1 MKKQWRWLVFIV
13 FIACFGISN
22 TMVIADNVG
31 STENTSLSGSPE
43 NKTDNK
49 TSDQNSVSSASSQSD
64 GKNND
69 EVNNSSTVSSSNS
82 SSASS
87 ASSKRSIPKNNIL
100 AVSSVNWPKR
110 FATWTQGERAGTLSR
125 NKYGFMNGGVYE
137 SADGAHKYVSF
148 DIMANIDWTQSPK
161 TEFYALY
168 KTNGQYH
175 GQIIDRS
182 KVDIVKMESYSY
194 TALWYVSI
202 DLAGI
207 SADKVQICIF
217 DDDGKGYWPGKGFW
231 RTNGVADDETYPFII
246 SSPSFGWSK
255 INQSLSDADD
265 GIIYAGQ
272 SMKYQNNAPR
282 VSQDN
287 IVDFY
292 NATLDS
298 KNATLDSKK
307 SIKFNKQTVVNNE
320 LKSYYTISTNLSS
333 LENQVTGLDQ
343 SGNYGISTDLT
354 SVLPSTSTTQVVK
367 SVQYGGLKS
376 INITPE
382 ALAKKTINLIDYTDP
397 KFIAKLQEDLGSNLT
412 YKWFYYDQLGT
423 SMSQAIAPGA
433 TGVLGQDWRQHWL
446 KINNKSA
453 LGKKIEQQLKSKKD
467 GYLQLKIY
475 SSGKLVTVGNPVLI
489 KGESKGESSNFEV
502 PDLDFGTIS
511 PDAVINGSSLES
523 PTSSTDVL
531 KVTIPAT
538 TEVGWEVT
546 ARVPEDGA
554 LAKLNGKLNLLG
566 KDITTSP
573 TVLADINKSGESSY
587 DLDAKLIF
595 SGYHGQ
601 VDPTKYSEAINW
613 KLEPKITLNA
623 SE

>member
-31 STENTSLSGSPE
+31 STENTSLSGSPK

-69 EVNNSSTVSSSNS
+69 GVNNSSTVSSSNS

-87 ASSKRSIPKNNIL
+87 ASSKSSIPKNNIL

-110 FATWTQGERAGTLSR
+110 FATWTQGERIYGTSR
-125 NKYGFMNGGVYE
+125 NKYGFMNGVDE
-137 SADGAHKYVSF
+137 SADGLHKYVDF
-148 DIMANIDWTQSPK
+148 NIMAYKDWTQSPK
-161 TEFYALY
+161 TQFYALY
-168 KTNGQYH
+168 ETNGQYQ

-182 KVDIVKMESYSY
+182 KVVIDKITEYTR

-217 DDDGKGYWPGKGFW
+217 DDDGSYGFW
-231 RTNGVADDETYPFII
+231 RTNGVADDETYPWII
-246 SSPSFGWSK
+246 SSPIFGWSK

-287 IVDFY
+287 IVDF
-292 NATLDS
+292 S
-298 KNATLDSKK
+298 NATLDSKK
-307 SIKFNKQTVVNNE
+307 SIKFNQQTVVNNE
-320 LKSYYTISTNLSS
+320 LVSDYTISTNLSS
-333 LENQVTGLDQ
+333 LENQITGLDQ

-354 SVLPSTSTTQVVK
+354 SVLPSTTQAIK

-382 ALAKKTINLIDYTDP
+382 ALAKKTINLKDYTDP
-397 KFIAKLQEDLGSNLT
+397 KFIAKLQKDLGSNLT

-423 SMSQAIAPGA
+423 SMSQANAPGA
-433 TGVLGQDWRQHWL
+433 TGVLGQDWL
-446 KINNKSA
+446 SIDNKSD
-453 LGKKIEQQLKSKKD
+453 LGKKIEQQLNSNKD

-475 SSGKLVTVGNPVLI
+475 SSGKLVTVGNPILI
-489 KGESKGESSNFEV
+489 KGESSNFEV
-502 PDLDFGTIS
+502 PDLIDFGTIS
-511 PDAVINGSSLES
+511 TDDVINGSSLES
-523 PTSSTDVL
+523 QTSATDVL

>member
-31 STENTSLSGSPE
+31 STENTSLSGSPK

-110 FATWTQGERAGTLSR
+110 FATWTQGKRVYGTFSR
-125 NKYGFMNGGVYE
+125 NKYGFMNGVDE
-137 SADGAHKYVSF
+137 STDGLHKYVSF
-148 DIMANIDWTQSPK
+148 NIMAHLSWTSSPK
-161 TEFYALY
+161 TQFYALY
-168 KTNGQYH
+168 ETNGQYH

-217 DDDGKGYWPGKGFW
+217 DDDRSYGFW
-231 RTNGVADDETYPFII
+231 RTNGVADDETYPWII

-255 INQSLSDADD
+255 INPSLSDADD
-265 GIIYAGQ
+265 KIIYAGQ
-272 SMKYQNNAPR
+272 SMDYTNNAPR

-287 IVDFY
+287 IVDF
-292 NATLDS
+292 S
-298 KNATLDSKK
+298 NATLDSKK
-307 SIKFNKQTVVNNE
+307 SIKFNQQTVVNNE
-320 LKSYYTISTNLSS
+320 LVSDYTISTNLSS
-333 LENQVTGLDQ
+333 LENQITGLDQ

-354 SVLPSTSTTQVVK
+354 SVLPSTTQAIK

-382 ALAKKTINLIDYTDP
+382 ALAKKTINLKDYTDP
-397 KFIAKLQEDLGSNLT
+397 KFIAKLQKDLGSNLT

-423 SMSQAIAPGA
+423 SMSQANAPGA
-433 TGVLGQDWRQHWL
+433 TGVLGQDWL
-446 KINNKSA
+446 SIDNKSD
-453 LGKKIEQQLKSKKD
+453 LGKKIEQQLNSNKD

-475 SSGKLVTVGNPVLI
+475 SSGKLVTVGNPILI
-489 KGESKGESSNFEV
+489 KGESSNFEV
-502 PDLDFGTIS
+502 PDLIDFGTIS
-511 PDAVINGSSLES
+511 TDDVINGSSLES
-523 PTSSTDVL
+523 QTSATDVL

>member
-31 STENTSLSGSPE
+31 STENTSLSGSPK

-110 FATWTQGERAGTLSR
+110 FATWTQGKRVYGTFSR
-125 NKYGFMNGGVYE
+125 NKYGFMNGVDE
-137 SADGAHKYVSF
+137 SADGLHKYVSF
-148 DIMANIDWTQSPK
+148 NIMAHLSWTSSPK
-161 TEFYALY
+161 TQFYALY
-168 KTNGQYH
+168 ETNGQYH

-217 DDDGKGYWPGKGFW
+217 DDDGSYGFW
-231 RTNGVADDETYPFII
+231 KSNGVADDKTYPFII
-246 SSPSFGWSK
+246 SSPIFGWSK
-255 INQSLSDADD
+255 IDQSLRDADD

-272 SMKYQNNAPR
+272 SMKYKNNAPR

-287 IVDFY
+287 IVDF
-292 NATLDS
+292 S
-298 KNATLDSKK
+298 NATLDSKK

-320 LKSYYTISTNLSS
+320 LVSDYTISTNLSS
-333 LENQVTGLDQ
+333 LENQITGLDQ

-354 SVLPSTSTTQVVK
+354 SVLPSTTQAIK

-382 ALAKKTINLIDYTDP
+382 ALAKKTINLKDYTDP
-397 KFIAKLQEDLGSNLT
+397 KFIAKLQKDLGSNLT

-423 SMSQAIAPGA
+423 SMSQANAPGA
-433 TGVLGQDWRQHWL
+433 TGVLGQDWL
-446 KINNKSA
+446 SIDNKSD
-453 LGKKIEQQLKSKKD
+453 LGKKIEQQLNSNKD

-475 SSGKLVTVGNPVLI
+475 SSGKLVTVGNPILI
-489 KGESKGESSNFEV
+489 KGESSNFEV
-502 PDLDFGTIS
+502 PDLIDFGTIS
-511 PDAVINGSSLES
+511 TDDVINGSSLES
-523 PTSSTDVL
+523 QTSATDVL

>member
-69 EVNNSSTVSSSNS
+69 GVNNSSTTSSSNS
-82 SSASS
+82 SSSS
-87 ASSKRSIPKNNIL
+87 STSSKRSIPKNNIL
-100 AVSSVNWPKR
+100 AVSSVNWPKK
-110 FATWTQGERAGTLSR
+110 FATWTQGERVSETFSR
-125 NKYGFMNGGVYE
+125 NKYGFMNGVYE
-137 SADGAHKYVSF
+137 SADGLHKYVSF

-168 KTNGQYH
+168 ETNGQYH

-182 KVDIVKMESYSY
+182 KVDIVKMKSYSY

-231 RTNGVADDETYPFII
+231 SSNGVADDKTYPFII
-246 SSPSFGWSK
+246 SSPTFGWSK
-255 INQSLSDADD
+255 INPSLSDADD
-265 GIIYAGQ
+265 KIIYAGQ
-272 SMKYQNNAPR
+272 SMDYTNNAPR

-287 IVDFY
+287 IVKFS
-292 NATLDS
+292 NPTL
-298 KNATLDSKK
+298 NSKK

-320 LKSYYTISTNLSS
+320 LKSDYTISTNLSS

-354 SVLPSTSTTQVVK
+354 SVLPSTTQAIK

-382 ALAKKTINLIDYTDP
+382 ALAKKTINLKDYTDP
-397 KFIAKLQEDLGSNLT
+397 KFIAKLQKDLGSNLT

-423 SMSQAIAPGA
+423 SMSQANAPGA
-433 TGVLGQDWRQHWL
+433 TGVLGQDWL
-446 KINNKSA
+446 SIDNKSD
-453 LGKKIEQQLKSKKD
+453 LGKKIEQQLNSNKD

-538 TEVGWEVT
+538 TKVRWEVT
-546 ARVPEDGA
+546 AQVPEDGA
-554 LAKLNGKLNLLG
+554 LAKLNGTLNLLG
-566 KDITTSP
+566 KPITTSP
-573 TVLADINKSGESSY
+573 TVLKDINKLGESSY
-587 DLDAKLIF
+587 YLKAELIF
-595 SGYHGQ
+595 HGHHHGQ

>member
-1 MKKQWRWLVFIV
+1 
-13 FIACFGISN
+13 
-22 TMVIADNVG
+22 MVIADNVG

-69 EVNNSSTVSSSNS
+69 GVNNSSTTSSSNS
-82 SSASS
+82 SSSS
-87 ASSKRSIPKNNIL
+87 STSSKRSIPKNNIL
-100 AVSSVNWPKR
+100 AVSSVNWPKK
-110 FATWTQGERAGTLSR
+110 FATWTQGERVYGTFS
-125 NKYGFMNGGVYE
+125 NNIYGFMNEVDE
-137 SADGAHKYVSF
+137 SFDGAHKYVSF

-168 KTNGQYH
+168 ETNGQYH

-231 RTNGVADDETYPFII
+231 RTNGVADDKTYPFII
-246 SSPSFGWSK
+246 SSPIFGWSK
-255 INQSLSDADD
+255 IDQRLSDKINPSLSDADD
-265 GIIYAGQ
+265 KIIYAGQ
-272 SMKYQNNAPR
+272 SMDYTNNAPR

-287 IVDFY
+287 IVKFS
-292 NATLDS
+292 NPTL
-298 KNATLDSKK
+298 NSKK

-320 LKSYYTISTNLSS
+320 LKSDYTISTNLSS

-354 SVLPSTSTTQVVK
+354 SVLPSTSTTQAIK

-382 ALAKKTINLIDYTDP
+382 ALAKKTINLKDYTDP
-397 KFIAKLQEDLGSNLT
+397 KFIAKLQKDLGSNLT

-423 SMSQAIAPGA
+423 SMSQANAPGA
-433 TGVLGQDWRQHWL
+433 TGVLGQDWL
-446 KINNKSA
+446 SIDNKSD
-453 LGKKIEQQLKSKKD
+453 LGKKIEQQLNSNKD

-475 SSGKLVTVGNPVLI
+475 SSGKLVTVGNPILI
-489 KGESKGESSNFEV
+489 KGESSNFEV
-502 PDLDFGTIS
+502 PDLIDFGTIS
-511 PDAVINGSSLES
+511 TDDVINGSSLES
-523 PTSSTDVL
+523 QTSATDVL

>member
-43 NKTDNK
+43 YKTDNK
-49 TSDQNSVSSASSQSD
+49 TSDQNSVSYASSQSD

-87 ASSKRSIPKNNIL
+87 VSSKSSIPKNNFL
-100 AVSSVNWPKR
+100 AVSSVNWPKK
-110 FATWTQGERAGTLSR
+110 FATWTQGKRVYGTFSR
-125 NKYGFMNGGVYE
+125 NKYGFMNGVDE
-137 SADGAHKYVSF
+137 SADGLHKYVSF
-148 DIMANIDWTQSPK
+148 NIMAHLSWTSSPK
-161 TEFYALY
+161 TQFYALY
-168 KTNGQYH
+168 ETNGQYH

-182 KVDIVKMESYSY
+182 KVNIVKMESYSY

-217 DDDGKGYWPGKGFW
+217 DDDRSYGFW
-231 RTNGVADDETYPFII
+231 RTNGVADDETYPWII

-272 SMKYQNNAPR
+272 SMDYTNNAPR

-287 IVDFY
+287 IVKFS
-292 NATLDS
+292 NPTL
-298 KNATLDSKK
+298 NSKK

-320 LKSYYTISTNLSS
+320 LKSDYTISTNLSS

-354 SVLPSTSTTQVVK
+354 SVLPSTTQAIK

-382 ALAKKTINLIDYTDP
+382 ALAKKTINLKDYTDP
-397 KFIAKLQEDLGSNLT
+397 KFIAKLQKDLGSNLT

-423 SMSQAIAPGA
+423 SMSQANAPGA
-433 TGVLGQDWRQHWL
+433 TGVLGQVWL
-446 KINNKSA
+446 SIDNKSD
-453 LGKKIEQQLKSKKD
+453 LGKKIEQQLNSNKD

-475 SSGKLVTVGNPVLI
+475 SSGKLVTVGNPILI
-489 KGESKGESSNFEV
+489 KGESSNFEV
-502 PDLDFGTIS
+502 PDLIDFGTIS
-511 PDAVINGSSLES
+511 TDDVINGSSLES
-523 PTSSTDVL
+523 QTSATDVL

>member
-69 EVNNSSTVSSSNS
+69 GVNNSSTTSSSNS
-82 SSASS
+82 SSSS
-87 ASSKRSIPKNNIL
+87 STSSKRSIPKNNIL

-110 FATWTQGERAGTLSR
+110 FATWTQGKRASGTFSR
-125 NKYGFMNGGVYE
+125 NKYGFMNDGVYE

-168 KTNGQYH
+168 ETNGQYH

-255 INQSLSDADD
+255 INPSLSDADD
-265 GIIYAGQ
+265 KIIYAGQ
-272 SMKYQNNAPR
+272 SMDYTNNAPR

-287 IVDFY
+287 IVKFS
-292 NATLDS
+292 NQTL
-298 KNATLDSKK
+298 NSKK

-320 LKSYYTISTNLSS
+320 LKSDYTISTNLSS
-333 LENQVTGLDQ
+333 LENQITGLDQ

-354 SVLPSTSTTQVVK
+354 GVLPSTTQAIK

-382 ALAKKTINLIDYTDP
+382 ALAKKTINLKDYTDP
-397 KFIAKLQEDLGSNLT
+397 KFIAKLQKDLGSNLT

-423 SMSQAIAPGA
+423 SMSQANAPGA
-433 TGVLGQDWRQHWL
+433 TGVLGQDWL
-446 KINNKSA
+446 SIDNKSD
-453 LGKKIEQQLKSKKD
+453 LGKKIEQQLNSNKD

-475 SSGKLVTVGNPVLI
+475 SSGKLVTVGNPILI
-489 KGESKGESSNFEV
+489 KGESSNFEV
-502 PDLDFGTIS
+502 PDLIDFGTIS
-511 PDAVINGSSLES
+511 TNDVINGSSLES
-523 PTSSTDVL
+523 QTSATDVL

>member
-69 EVNNSSTVSSSNS
+69 GVNNSSTTSSSNS
-82 SSASS
+82 SSSS
-87 ASSKRSIPKNNIL
+87 STSSKRSIPKNNIL
-100 AVSSVNWPKR
+100 AVSSVKWPKR
-110 FATWTQGERAGTLSR
+110 FATWTQGKRYGFFSR
-125 NKYGFMNGGVYE
+125 NKYGFMNGVDE
-137 SADGAHKYVSF
+137 SADGLHKYVGF
-148 DIMANIDWTQSPK
+148 NIMANIDWTQSPK
-161 TEFYALY
+161 TQFYALY
-168 KTNGQYH
+168 ETNGQYH

-182 KVDIVKMESYSY
+182 KVDIVKMESYYY

-231 RTNGVADDETYPFII
+231 RTNGVADDKTYPFII

-255 INQSLSDADD
+255 IDPRLSDKINQSSSDADD

-272 SMKYQNNAPR
+272 SMDYTNNAPR

-287 IVDFY
+287 IVKFS
-292 NATLDS
+292 NP
-298 KNATLDSKK
+298 TLDSKK

-320 LKSYYTISTNLSS
+320 LVSDYTISTNLSS

-354 SVLPSTSTTQVVK
+354 SVLPSTTQAIK

-397 KFIAKLQEDLGSNLT
+397 KFIAKLQKDFGSNLT

-423 SMSQAIAPGA
+423 NMTQAIAPGA
-433 TGVLGQDWRQHWL
+433 TGVLGQDWL
-446 KINNKSA
+446 SIDNKSD

-511 PDAVINGSSLES
+511 PDAVINGSSLKS
-523 PTSSTDVL
+523 PTSATDVL

-538 TEVGWEVT
+538 TKVGWEVT
-546 ARVPEDGA
+546 AQVPEDGA
-554 LAKLNGKLNLLG
+554 LAKLNGRLKLLH

-573 TVLADINKSGESSY
+573 TVLAYINKSGESSY

>member
-31 STENTSLSGSPE
+31 STENTSLSGSPK

-110 FATWTQGERAGTLSR
+110 FATWTQGERVYGTFSR
-125 NKYGFMNGGVYE
+125 NIYGFMNGVDE
-137 SADGAHKYVSF
+137 SADGLHKYVSF
-148 DIMANIDWTQSPK
+148 NIMAHLSWTSSPK
-161 TEFYALY
+161 TQFYALY
-168 KTNGQYH
+168 ETNGQYH

-217 DDDGKGYWPGKGFW
+217 DDDGSYGFW
-231 RTNGVADDETYPFII
+231 RTNGVADDETYPWII
-246 SSPSFGWSK
+246 SSPIFGWSK

-272 SMKYQNNAPR
+272 SMDYTNNAPR

-287 IVDFY
+287 IVKFS
-292 NATLDS
+292 NPTL
-298 KNATLDSKK
+298 NSKK

-320 LKSYYTISTNLSS
+320 LKSDYTISTNLSS

-354 SVLPSTSTTQVVK
+354 SVLPSTTQAIK

-382 ALAKKTINLIDYTDP
+382 ALAKKTINLKDYTDP
-397 KFIAKLQEDLGSNLT
+397 KFIAKLQKDLGSNLT

-423 SMSQAIAPGA
+423 SMSQANAPGA
-433 TGVLGQDWRQHWL
+433 TGVLGQDWL
-446 KINNKSA
+446 SIDNKSD
-453 LGKKIEQQLKSKKD
+453 LGKKIEQQLNSNKD

-475 SSGKLVTVGNPVLI
+475 SSGKLVTVGNPILI
-489 KGESKGESSNFEV
+489 KGESSNFEV
-502 PDLDFGTIS
+502 PDLIDFGTIS
-511 PDAVINGSSLES
+511 TDDVINGSSLES
-523 PTSSTDVL
+523 QTSATDVL

>member
-1 MKKQWRWLVFIV
+1 MKKQWRWLVFLV

-69 EVNNSSTVSSSNS
+69 GVNNSSTASSSNS

-87 ASSKRSIPKNNIL
+87 ASYKSSIRKNNIL

-110 FATWTQGERAGTLSR
+110 FATWTQGEQNYGVLR
-125 NKYGFMNGGVYE
+125 NKYGFMNGVVE
-137 SADGAHKYVSF
+137 SASPDGLHKYVDF
-148 DIMANIDWTQSPK
+148 NIMAYKYWTQSPK
-161 TEFYALY
+161 TQFYALY
-168 KTNGQYH
+168 ETNGQYQ
-175 GQIIDRS
+175 GKIIDRS
-182 KVDIVKMESYSY
+182 KVVIDQITNYDR

-217 DDDGKGYWPGKGFW
+217 DDDRRYGFW
-231 RTNGVADDETYPFII
+231 RTNGVANDETYPFVI
-246 SSPSFGWSK
+246 SSPIFGWSK
-255 INQSLSDADD
+255 IDQSLSGADD

-272 SMKYQNNAPR
+272 SMDYKNNAPF
-282 VSQDN
+282 QDN
-287 IVDFY
+287 IVNFS
-292 NATLDS
+292 NATL
-298 KNATLDSKK
+298 NLKK
-307 SIKFNKQTVVNNE
+307 SIKLNKQTVVNNE
-320 LKSYYTISTNLSS
+320 LVSDYTISTNLSS

-343 SGNYGISTDLT
+343 SGNYGISTNLT
-354 SVLPSTSTTQVVK
+354 SVLPSTTQVVK

-376 INITPE
+376 INIPPE
-382 ALAKKTINLIDYTDP
+382 AFAKWTINLKDYTDP
-397 KFIAKLQEDLGSNLT
+397 KFIAKLQKDLGSNLT
-412 YKWFYYDQLGT
+412 YKWFYYNQLGT
-423 SMSQAIAPGA
+423 MVSQAGA
-433 TGVLGQDWRQHWL
+433 TGVLGRDWL
-446 KINNKSA
+446 CIDNNSD

-489 KGESKGESSNFEV
+489 KGESSNFEV
-502 PDLDFGTIS
+502 PDLIDFGPIS
-511 PDAVINGSSLES
+511 TDDVINGGSLES
-523 PTSSTDVL
+523 RTSATDFL

-538 TEVGWEVT
+538 TKVGWEVT
-546 ARVPEDGA
+546 AQVPEDGA
-554 LAKLNGKLNLLG
+554 LAKLNGELNLLG

-587 DLDAKLIF
+587 NLNKKLNAKLIF
-595 SGYHGQ
+595 YGYHEQ
-601 VDPTKYSEAINW
+601 VDPTEYREAINW
-613 KLEPKITLNA
+613 TLEPMITPNA

>member
-110 FATWTQGERAGTLSR
+110 FATWTQGKRVYGTFSR
-125 NKYGFMNGGVYE
+125 NKYGFMNGVDE
-137 SADGAHKYVSF
+137 SADGLHKYVSF
-148 DIMANIDWTQSPK
+148 NIMAHLSWTSSPK
-161 TEFYALY
+161 TQFYALY
-168 KTNGQYH
+168 ETNGQYH

-217 DDDGKGYWPGKGFW
+217 DDDGSYGFW
-231 RTNGVADDETYPFII
+231 KSNGVADDKTYPFII
-246 SSPSFGWSK
+246 SSPIFGWSK
-255 INQSLSDADD
+255 IDQSLRDADD

-272 SMKYQNNAPR
+272 SMKYKNNAPR
-282 VSQDN
+282 FSQDN
-287 IVDFY
+287 IVDF
-292 NATLDS
+292 S
-298 KNATLDSKK
+298 NATLDSKK
-307 SIKFNKQTVVNNE
+307 SIKFNQQTVVNNE
-320 LKSYYTISTNLSS
+320 LVSDYTISTNLSS
-333 LENQVTGLDQ
+333 LENQITGLDQ

-354 SVLPSTSTTQVVK
+354 SVLPSTTQAIK

-382 ALAKKTINLIDYTDP
+382 ALAKKTINLKDYTDP
-397 KFIAKLQEDLGSNLT
+397 KFIAKLQKDLGSNLT

-423 SMSQAIAPGA
+423 SMSQANAPGA
-433 TGVLGQDWRQHWL
+433 TGVLGQDWL
-446 KINNKSA
+446 SIDNKSD
-453 LGKKIEQQLKSKKD
+453 LGKKIEQQLNSNKD

-475 SSGKLVTVGNPVLI
+475 SSGKLVTVGNPILI
-489 KGESKGESSNFEV
+489 KGESSNFEV
-502 PDLDFGTIS
+502 PDLIDFGTIS
-511 PDAVINGSSLES
+511 TDDVINGSSLES
-523 PTSSTDVL
+523 QTSATDVL

>member
-110 FATWTQGERAGTLSR
+110 FATWTQGERVYGTFSR
-125 NKYGFMNGGVYE
+125 NIYGFMNGVDE
-137 SADGAHKYVSF
+137 SADGLHKYVSF
-148 DIMANIDWTQSPK
+148 NIMAHLSWTSSPK
-161 TEFYALY
+161 TQFYALY
-168 KTNGQYH
+168 ETNGQYH

-217 DDDGKGYWPGKGFW
+217 DDDGSYGFW
-231 RTNGVADDETYPFII
+231 RTNGVADDETYPWII
-246 SSPSFGWSK
+246 SSPIFGWSK

-272 SMKYQNNAPR
+272 SMDYTNNAPR

-287 IVDFY
+287 IVKFS
-292 NATLDS
+292 NPTL
-298 KNATLDSKK
+298 NSKK

-320 LKSYYTISTNLSS
+320 LKSDYTISTNLSS

-354 SVLPSTSTTQVVK
+354 SVLPSTTQAIK

-382 ALAKKTINLIDYTDP
+382 ALAKKTINLKDYTDP
-397 KFIAKLQEDLGSNLT
+397 KFIAKLQKDLGSNLT

-423 SMSQAIAPGA
+423 SMSQANAPGA
-433 TGVLGQDWRQHWL
+433 TGVLGQDWL
-446 KINNKSA
+446 SIDNKSD
-453 LGKKIEQQLKSKKD
+453 LGKKIEQQLNSNKD

-475 SSGKLVTVGNPVLI
+475 SSGKLVTVGNPILI
-489 KGESKGESSNFEV
+489 KGESSNFEV
-502 PDLDFGTIS
+502 PDLIDFGTIS
-511 PDAVINGSSLES
+511 TDDVINGSSLES
-523 PTSSTDVL
+523 QTSATDVL

>member
-31 STENTSLSGSPE
+31 STENTSLSGSPK

-110 FATWTQGERAGTLSR
+110 FATWTQGKRVYGTFSR
-125 NKYGFMNGGVYE
+125 NKYGFMNGVDE
-137 SADGAHKYVSF
+137 SADGLHKYVSF
-148 DIMANIDWTQSPK
+148 NIMAHLSWTSSPK
-161 TEFYALY
+161 TQFYALY
-168 KTNGQYH
+168 ETNGQYH

-182 KVDIVKMESYSY
+182 KVNIVKMESYSY

-217 DDDGKGYWPGKGFW
+217 DDDGSYGFW
-231 RTNGVADDETYPFII
+231 KSNGVADDKTYPFII
-246 SSPSFGWSK
+246 SSPIFGWSK
-255 INQSLSDADD
+255 IDQSLRDADD

-272 SMKYQNNAPR
+272 SMKYKNNAPR

-287 IVDFY
+287 IVDF
-292 NATLDS
+292 S
-298 KNATLDSKK
+298 NATLDSKK
-307 SIKFNKQTVVNNE
+307 SIKFNQQTVVNNE
-320 LKSYYTISTNLSS
+320 LVSDYTISTNLSS
-333 LENQVTGLDQ
+333 LENQITGLDQ

-354 SVLPSTSTTQVVK
+354 SVLPSTTQAIK

-382 ALAKKTINLIDYTDP
+382 ALAKKTINLKDYTDP
-397 KFIAKLQEDLGSNLT
+397 KFIAKLQKDLGSNLT

-423 SMSQAIAPGA
+423 SMSQANAPGA
-433 TGVLGQDWRQHWL
+433 TGVLGQVWL
-446 KINNKSA
+446 SIDNKSD
-453 LGKKIEQQLKSKKD
+453 LGKKIEQQLNSNKD

-475 SSGKLVTVGNPVLI
+475 SSGKLVTVGNPILI
-489 KGESKGESSNFEV
+489 KGESSNFEV
-502 PDLDFGTIS
+502 PDLIDFGTIS
-511 PDAVINGSSLES
+511 TDDVINGSSLES
-523 PTSSTDVL
+523 QTSATDVL

>member
-31 STENTSLSGSPE
+31 STENTSLSGSPK

-110 FATWTQGERAGTLSR
+110 FATWTQGKRVYEILSR
-125 NKYGFMNGGVYE
+125 NKYGFMNNGVDE
-137 SADGAHKYVSF
+137 SADGLHKYVSF
-148 DIMANIDWTQSPK
+148 NIMAHLSWTSSPK
-161 TEFYALY
+161 TQFYALY
-168 KTNGQYH
+168 ETNGQYH

-217 DDDGKGYWPGKGFW
+217 DDDGSYGFW
-231 RTNGVADDETYPFII
+231 KSNGVADDKTYPFII
-246 SSPSFGWSK
+246 SSPIFGWSK
-255 INQSLSDADD
+255 IDQSLRDADD

-272 SMKYQNNAPR
+272 SMKYKNNAPR

-287 IVDFY
+287 IVDF
-292 NATLDS
+292 S
-298 KNATLDSKK
+298 NATLDSKK
-307 SIKFNKQTVVNNE
+307 SIKFNQQTVVNNE
-320 LKSYYTISTNLSS
+320 LVSDYTISTNLSS
-333 LENQVTGLDQ
+333 LENQITGLDQ

-354 SVLPSTSTTQVVK
+354 SVLPSTTQAIK

-382 ALAKKTINLIDYTDP
+382 ALAKKTINLKDYTDP
-397 KFIAKLQEDLGSNLT
+397 KFIAKLQKDLGSNLT

-423 SMSQAIAPGA
+423 SMSQANAPGA
-433 TGVLGQDWRQHWL
+433 TGVLGQDWL
-446 KINNKSA
+446 SIDNKSD
-453 LGKKIEQQLKSKKD
+453 LGKKIEQQLNSNKD

-475 SSGKLVTVGNPVLI
+475 SSGKLVTVGNPILI
-489 KGESKGESSNFEV
+489 KGESSNFEV
-502 PDLDFGTIS
+502 PDLIDFGTIS
-511 PDAVINGSSLES
+511 TDDVINGSSLES
-523 PTSSTDVL
+523 QTSATDVL

>member
-69 EVNNSSTVSSSNS
+69 EVNNSSTTSSSNS
-82 SSASS
+82 SSSS
-87 ASSKRSIPKNNIL
+87 STSSKRSIPKNNIL
-100 AVSSVNWPKR
+100 AVSSVNWPKK
-110 FATWTQGERAGTLSR
+110 FATWTQGKRVDGTFS
-125 NKYGFMNGGVYE
+125 NNIYGFMNEVDNEVDE
-137 SADGAHKYVSF
+137 SFDGAHKYVSF

-231 RTNGVADDETYPFII
+231 RTNGVADDKTYPFII
-246 SSPSFGWSK
+246 SSPIFGWSK
-255 INQSLSDADD
+255 IDPSLSDK
-265 GIIYAGQ
+265 IIYAGQ
-272 SMKYQNNAPR
+272 SMDYTNNAPR

-287 IVDFY
+287 IVKFS
-292 NATLDS
+292 NPTL
-298 KNATLDSKK
+298 NSKK

-320 LKSYYTISTNLSS
+320 LKSDYTISTNLSS

-354 SVLPSTSTTQVVK
+354 SVLPSTTQAIK

-382 ALAKKTINLIDYTDP
+382 ALAKKTINLKDYTDP
-397 KFIAKLQEDLGSNLT
+397 KFIAKLQKDLGSNLT

-423 SMSQAIAPGA
+423 SMSQANAPGA
-433 TGVLGQDWRQHWL
+433 TGVLGQDWL
-446 KINNKSA
+446 SIDNKSD
-453 LGKKIEQQLKSKKD
+453 LGKKIEQQLNSNKD

-475 SSGKLVTVGNPVLI
+475 SSGKLVTVGNPILI
-489 KGESKGESSNFEV
+489 KGESSNFEV
-502 PDLDFGTIS
+502 PDLIDFGTIS
-511 PDAVINGSSLES
+511 TDDVINGSSLES
-523 PTSSTDVL
+523 QTSATDVL

>member
-69 EVNNSSTVSSSNS
+69 GVNNSSTVSSSNS

-87 ASSKRSIPKNNIL
+87 ASSKSSIPKNNIL

-110 FATWTQGERAGTLSR
+110 FATWTKGKRYGIFSR
-125 NKYGFMNGGVYE
+125 NKYGFMNGVDE
-137 SADGAHKYVSF
+137 SANGLHKYVSF
-148 DIMANIDWTQSPK
+148 NIMAHLSWTSSPK
-161 TEFYALY
+161 TQFYALY
-168 KTNGQYH
+168 ETNGQYH

-217 DDDGKGYWPGKGFW
+217 DDDGSYGFW

-246 SSPSFGWSK
+246 SSPIFGWSK
-255 INQSLSDADD
+255 IDPSLSDK
-265 GIIYAGQ
+265 IIYAGQ
-272 SMKYQNNAPR
+272 SMDYTNNAPR

-287 IVDFY
+287 IVKFS
-292 NATLDS
+292 NPTL
-298 KNATLDSKK
+298 NSKK

-320 LKSYYTISTNLSS
+320 LKSDYTISTNLSS

-354 SVLPSTSTTQVVK
+354 GVLPSTTQAIK

-382 ALAKKTINLIDYTDP
+382 ALAKKTINLKDYTDP
-397 KFIAKLQEDLGSNLT
+397 KFIAKLQKDLGSNLT

-423 SMSQAIAPGA
+423 SMTQANAPGA
-433 TGVLGQDWRQHWL
+433 TGVLGQDWL
-446 KINNKSA
+446 SIDNKSD

-502 PDLDFGTIS
+502 PDLIDFGTIS
-511 PDAVINGSSLES
+511 TDDVINGSSLES
-523 PTSSTDVL
+523 QTSATDVL

>member
-69 EVNNSSTVSSSNS
+69 GVNNSSTTSSSNS
-82 SSASS
+82 SSSS
-87 ASSKRSIPKNNIL
+87 STSSKRSIPKNNIL
-100 AVSSVNWPKR
+100 AVSSVNWPKK
-110 FATWTQGERAGTLSR
+110 FATWTQGERVYGTFS
-125 NKYGFMNGGVYE
+125 NNIYCFMNEVDE
-137 SADGAHKYVSF
+137 SFDGAHKYVSF
-148 DIMANIDWTQSPK
+148 DIMANIDWTQSSK

-168 KTNGQYH
+168 ETNGQYH

-182 KVDIVKMESYSY
+182 KVNIVKMESYSY

-217 DDDGKGYWPGKGFW
+217 DDDGSYGFW
-231 RTNGVADDETYPFII
+231 KSNGVADDKTYPFII
-246 SSPSFGWSK
+246 SSPIFGWSK
-255 INQSLSDADD
+255 IDQSLRDADD

-272 SMKYQNNAPR
+272 SMDYKNNAPR

-287 IVDFY
+287 ILKFS
-292 NATLDS
+292 NPTL
-298 KNATLDSKK
+298 NSKK
-307 SIKFNKQTVVNNE
+307 SIKFNQQTVVNNE
-320 LKSYYTISTNLSS
+320 LVSDYTISTNLSS
-333 LENQVTGLDQ
+333 LENQITGLDQ

-354 SVLPSTSTTQVVK
+354 SVLPSTTQAIK
-367 SVQYGGLKS
+367 SVQYGGVKS
-376 INITPE
+376 INKTPE
-382 ALAKKTINLIDYTDP
+382 ALAKKTINLKDYTDP
-397 KFIAKLQEDLGSNLT
+397 KFIAKLQKDLGSNLT

-423 SMSQAIAPGA
+423 SMSQANAPGA
-433 TGVLGQDWRQHWL
+433 TGVLGQDWL
-446 KINNKSA
+446 SIDNKSD
-453 LGKKIEQQLKSKKD
+453 LGKKIEQQLNSNKD

-475 SSGKLVTVGNPVLI
+475 SSGKLVTVGNPILI
-489 KGESKGESSNFEV
+489 KGESSNFEV
-502 PDLDFGTIS
+502 PDLIDFGTIS
-511 PDAVINGSSLES
+511 TDDVINGSSLES
-523 PTSSTDVL
+523 QTSATDVL

>member
-110 FATWTQGERAGTLSR
+110 FATWTQGKRVYGTFSR
-125 NKYGFMNGGVYE
+125 NKYGFMNGVDE
-137 SADGAHKYVSF
+137 SADGLHKYVSF
-148 DIMANIDWTQSPK
+148 NIMAHLSWTSSPK
-161 TEFYALY
+161 TQFYALY
-168 KTNGQYH
+168 ETNGQYH

-217 DDDGKGYWPGKGFW
+217 DDDGSYGFW
-231 RTNGVADDETYPFII
+231 RTNGVADDETYPWII
-246 SSPSFGWSK
+246 SSPIFGWSK
-255 INQSLSDADD
+255 IDQSLRDADD

-272 SMKYQNNAPR
+272 SMKYKNNAPR

-287 IVDFY
+287 IVDF
-292 NATLDS
+292 S
-298 KNATLDSKK
+298 NATLDSKK

-320 LKSYYTISTNLSS
+320 LKSDYTISTNLSS

-354 SVLPSTSTTQVVK
+354 SVLPSTTQAIK

-382 ALAKKTINLIDYTDP
+382 ALAKKTINLKDYTDP
-397 KFIAKLQEDLGSNLT
+397 KFIAKLQKDLGSNLT

-423 SMSQAIAPGA
+423 SMSQANAPGA
-433 TGVLGQDWRQHWL
+433 TGVLGQDWL
-446 KINNKSA
+446 SIDNKSD
-453 LGKKIEQQLKSKKD
+453 LGKKIEQQLNSNKD

-475 SSGKLVTVGNPVLI
+475 SSGKLVTVGNPILI
-489 KGESKGESSNFEV
+489 KGESSNFEV
-502 PDLDFGTIS
+502 PDLIDFGTIS
-511 PDAVINGSSLES
+511 TDDVINGSSLES
-523 PTSSTDVL
+523 QTSATDVL

>member
-31 STENTSLSGSPE
+31 STENTSLSGSPK

-49 TSDQNSVSSASSQSD
+49 TSGQNSVSSASSQSD

-69 EVNNSSTVSSSNS
+69 GVNNSSTTSSSNS
-82 SSASS
+82 SSSS
-87 ASSKRSIPKNNIL
+87 STSSKRSIPKNNIL

-110 FATWTQGERAGTLSR
+110 FATWTEGKQYGIFSR
-125 NKYGFMNGGVYE
+125 NKYGFMNGVDE
-137 SADGAHKYVSF
+137 SANGLHKYVSF
-148 DIMANIDWTQSPK
+148 NIMAHLSWTSSPK
-161 TEFYALY
+161 TQFYALY
-168 KTNGQYH
+168 ETNGQYH

-217 DDDGKGYWPGKGFW
+217 DDDRSYGFW
-231 RTNGVADDETYPFII
+231 RTNGVADDETYPWII

-255 INQSLSDADD
+255 IDQSLSDKINQSSSDADD
-265 GIIYAGQ
+265 KIIYAGQ
-272 SMKYQNNAPR
+272 SMDYTNNAPR

-287 IVDFY
+287 IVDF
-292 NATLDS
+292 S
-298 KNATLDSKK
+298 NATLDSKK
-307 SIKFNKQTVVNNE
+307 SIKFNQQTVVNNE
-320 LKSYYTISTNLSS
+320 LVSDYTISTNLSG
-333 LENQVTGLDQ
+333 LENQITGLDQ

-354 SVLPSTSTTQVVK
+354 SVLPSTTQAIK

-382 ALAKKTINLIDYTDP
+382 ALAKKTINLKDYTDP
-397 KFIAKLQEDLGSNLT
+397 KFIAKLQKDLGSNLT

-423 SMSQAIAPGA
+423 SMSQANAPGA
-433 TGVLGQDWRQHWL
+433 TGVLGQVWL
-446 KINNKSA
+446 SIDNKSD
-453 LGKKIEQQLKSKKD
+453 LGKKIEQQLNSNKD

-475 SSGKLVTVGNPVLI
+475 SSGKLVTVGNPILI
-489 KGESKGESSNFEV
+489 KGESSNFEV
-502 PDLDFGTIS
+502 PDLIDFGTIS
-511 PDAVINGSSLES
+511 TDDVINGSSLES
-523 PTSSTDVL
+523 QTSATDVL

>member
-31 STENTSLSGSPE
+31 STENTSLSGSPK

-69 EVNNSSTVSSSNS
+69 GVNNSSTVSSSNS

-87 ASSKRSIPKNNIL
+87 ASSKSSIPKNNIL

-110 FATWTQGERAGTLSR
+110 FATWTQGKRYGTFSR
-125 NKYGFMNGGVYE
+125 NKYGFMNEVDE
-137 SADGAHKYVSF
+137 SFDGAHKYVSF

-168 KTNGQYH
+168 ETNDQYQ

-182 KVDIVKMESYSY
+182 KVDIVKMKSYSY

-202 DLAGI
+202 NLAGI

-246 SSPSFGWSK
+246 SSPIFGWSK
-255 INQSLSDADD
+255 IDPSLSDKINPSLSDADD
-265 GIIYAGQ
+265 KIIYAGQ
-272 SMKYQNNAPR
+272 SMDYTNNAPR

-287 IVDFY
+287 IVKFS
-292 NATLDS
+292 NPTL
-298 KNATLDSKK
+298 NSKK

-320 LKSYYTISTNLSS
+320 LKSDYTISTNLSS

-354 SVLPSTSTTQVVK
+354 SVLPSTTQAIK

-382 ALAKKTINLIDYTDP
+382 ALAKKTINLKDYTDP
-397 KFIAKLQEDLGSNLT
+397 KFIAKLQKDLGSNLT

-423 SMSQAIAPGA
+423 SMSQANAPGA
-433 TGVLGQDWRQHWL
+433 TGVLGQDWL
-446 KINNKSA
+446 SIDNKSD
-453 LGKKIEQQLKSKKD
+453 LGKKIEQQLNSNKD

-475 SSGKLVTVGNPVLI
+475 SSGKLVTVGNPILI
-489 KGESKGESSNFEV
+489 KGESSNFEV
-502 PDLDFGTIS
+502 PDLIDFGTIS
-511 PDAVINGSSLES
+511 TDDVINGSSLES
-523 PTSSTDVL
+523 QTSATDVL

-554 LAKLNGKLNLLG
+554 LAKLNGTLKLLG
-566 KDITTSP
+566 KNITTSP
-573 TVLADINKSGESSY
+573 TVLKDINKSGESKY
-587 DLDAKLIF
+587 DLNAELIF

-601 VDPTKYSEAINW
+601 VDPTEYSEAINW
-613 KLEPKITLNA
+613 TLEPKITTNP

>member
-31 STENTSLSGSPE
+31 STENTSLSGSPK

-49 TSDQNSVSSASSQSD
+49 TSGQNSVSSASSQSD

-69 EVNNSSTVSSSNS
+69 GVNNSSTVSSSNS

-87 ASSKRSIPKNNIL
+87 ASFKSSIPKNNIL

-110 FATWTQGERAGTLSR
+110 FATWTQGKRVYEILSR
-125 NKYGFMNGGVYE
+125 NKYGFMNNGVDE
-137 SADGAHKYVSF
+137 SADGLHKYVSF
-148 DIMANIDWTQSPK
+148 NIMAHLSWTSSPK
-161 TEFYALY
+161 TQFYALY
-168 KTNGQYH
+168 ETNGQYH

-182 KVDIVKMESYSY
+182 KVNIVKMESYSY

-217 DDDGKGYWPGKGFW
+217 DDDGSYGFW
-231 RTNGVADDETYPFII
+231 KSNGVADDKTYPFII
-246 SSPSFGWSK
+246 SSPIFGWSK
-255 INQSLSDADD
+255 IDQSLRDADD

-272 SMKYQNNAPR
+272 SMKYKNNAPR

-287 IVDFY
+287 IVDFS
-292 NATLDS
+292 NATL
-298 KNATLDSKK
+298 NSKK
-307 SIKFNKQTVVNNE
+307 SIKFNQQTVVNNE
-320 LKSYYTISTNLSS
+320 LKSDYTISTNLSS
-333 LENQVTGLDQ
+333 LENQITGLDQ

-354 SVLPSTSTTQVVK
+354 GVLPSTTQAIK

-382 ALAKKTINLIDYTDP
+382 ALAKKTINLKDYTDP
-397 KFIAKLQEDLGSNLT
+397 KFIAKLQKDLGSNLT

-423 SMSQAIAPGA
+423 SMTQANAPGA
-433 TGVLGQDWRQHWL
+433 TGVLGQDWL
-446 KINNKSA
+446 SIDNKSD
-453 LGKKIEQQLKSKKD
+453 LGKKIEQQLNSNKD

-475 SSGKLVTVGNPVLI
+475 SSGKLVTVGNPILI
-489 KGESKGESSNFEV
+489 KGESSNFEV
-502 PDLDFGTIS
+502 PDLIDFGTIS
-511 PDAVINGSSLES
+511 TDDVINGSSLES
-523 PTSSTDVL
+523 QTSATDVL

>member
-110 FATWTQGERAGTLSR
+110 FATWTQGKRVYEIFSR
-125 NKYGFMNGGVYE
+125 NKYGFMNGVDE
-137 SADGAHKYVSF
+137 SADGLHKYVSF
-148 DIMANIDWTQSPK
+148 NIMAHLSWTSSPK
-161 TEFYALY
+161 TQFYALY
-168 KTNGQYH
+168 ETNGQYH

-182 KVDIVKMESYSY
+182 KVNIVKMESYSY

-217 DDDGKGYWPGKGFW
+217 DDDGSYGFW
-231 RTNGVADDETYPFII
+231 KSNGVADDKTYPFII
-246 SSPSFGWSK
+246 SSPIFGWSK
-255 INQSLSDADD
+255 IDQSLRDADD

-272 SMKYQNNAPR
+272 SMKYKNNAPR

-287 IVDFY
+287 IVDF
-292 NATLDS
+292 S
-298 KNATLDSKK
+298 NATLDSKK
-307 SIKFNKQTVVNNE
+307 SIKFNQQTVVNNE
-320 LKSYYTISTNLSS
+320 LVSDYTISTNLSS
-333 LENQVTGLDQ
+333 LENQITGLDQ

-354 SVLPSTSTTQVVK
+354 SVLPSTTQAIK

-382 ALAKKTINLIDYTDP
+382 ALAKKTINLKDYTDP
-397 KFIAKLQEDLGSNLT
+397 KFIAKLQKDLGSNLT

-423 SMSQAIAPGA
+423 SMSQANAPGA
-433 TGVLGQDWRQHWL
+433 TGVLGQVWL
-446 KINNKSA
+446 SIDNKSD
-453 LGKKIEQQLKSKKD
+453 LGKKIEQQLNSNKD

-475 SSGKLVTVGNPVLI
+475 SSGKLVTVGNPILI
-489 KGESKGESSNFEV
+489 KGESSNFEV
-502 PDLDFGTIS
+502 PDLIDFGTIS
-511 PDAVINGSSLES
+511 TDDVINGSSLES
-523 PTSSTDVL
+523 QTSATDVL

>member
-31 STENTSLSGSPE
+31 STENTSLSGSPK

-110 FATWTQGERAGTLSR
+110 FATWTQGKRVYGTFSR
-125 NKYGFMNGGVYE
+125 NKYGFMNGVDE
-137 SADGAHKYVSF
+137 STDGLHKYVSF
-148 DIMANIDWTQSPK
+148 NIMAHLSWTSSPK
-161 TEFYALY
+161 TQFYALY
-168 KTNGQYH
+168 ETNGQYH

-182 KVDIVKMESYSY
+182 KVNIVKMESYSY

-217 DDDGKGYWPGKGFW
+217 DDDGSYGFW
-231 RTNGVADDETYPFII
+231 KSNGVADDKTYPFII
-246 SSPSFGWSK
+246 SSPIFGWSK
-255 INQSLSDADD
+255 IDQSLRDADD

-272 SMKYQNNAPR
+272 SMKYKNNAPR

-287 IVDFY
+287 IVDF
-292 NATLDS
+292 S
-298 KNATLDSKK
+298 NATLDSKK
-307 SIKFNKQTVVNNE
+307 SIKFNQQTVVNNE
-320 LKSYYTISTNLSS
+320 LVSDYTISTNLSS
-333 LENQVTGLDQ
+333 LENQITGLDQ

-354 SVLPSTSTTQVVK
+354 GVLPSTTQAIK

-382 ALAKKTINLIDYTDP
+382 ALAKKTINLKDYTDP
-397 KFIAKLQEDLGSNLT
+397 KFIAKLQKDLGSNLT

-423 SMSQAIAPGA
+423 SMSQANAPGA
-433 TGVLGQDWRQHWL
+433 TGVLGQDWL
-446 KINNKSA
+446 SIDNKSD
-453 LGKKIEQQLKSKKD
+453 LGKKIEQQLNSNKD

-475 SSGKLVTVGNPVLI
+475 SSGKLVTVGNPILI
-489 KGESKGESSNFEV
+489 KGESSNFEV
-502 PDLDFGTIS
+502 PDLIDFGTIS
-511 PDAVINGSSLES
+511 TDDVINGSSLES
-523 PTSSTDVL
+523 QTSATDVL

>member
-31 STENTSLSGSPE
+31 STENTSLSGSPK

-49 TSDQNSVSSASSQSD
+49 TSGQNSVSSASSQSD

-69 EVNNSSTVSSSNS
+69 GVNNSSTVSSSNS

-87 ASSKRSIPKNNIL
+87 ASFKSSIPKNNIL

-110 FATWTQGERAGTLSR
+110 FATWTQGKRVYEILSR
-125 NKYGFMNGGVYE
+125 NKYGFMNNGVDE
-137 SADGAHKYVSF
+137 SADGLHKYVSF
-148 DIMANIDWTQSPK
+148 NIMAHLSWTSSPK
-161 TEFYALY
+161 TQFYALY
-168 KTNGQYH
+168 ETNGQYH

-182 KVDIVKMESYSY
+182 KVNIVKMESYSY

-217 DDDGKGYWPGKGFW
+217 DDDGSYGFW
-231 RTNGVADDETYPFII
+231 KSNGVADDKTYPFII
-246 SSPSFGWSK
+246 SSPIFGWSK
-255 INQSLSDADD
+255 IDQSLRDADD

-272 SMKYQNNAPR
+272 SMKYKNNAPR

-287 IVDFY
+287 IVDF
-292 NATLDS
+292 S
-298 KNATLDSKK
+298 NATLDSKK
-307 SIKFNKQTVVNNE
+307 SIKFNQQTVVNNE
-320 LKSYYTISTNLSS
+320 LVSDYTISTNLSS
-333 LENQVTGLDQ
+333 LENQITGLDQ

-354 SVLPSTSTTQVVK
+354 GVLPSTTQAIK

-382 ALAKKTINLIDYTDP
+382 ALAKKTINLKDYTDP
-397 KFIAKLQEDLGSNLT
+397 KFIAKLQKDLGSNLT

-423 SMSQAIAPGA
+423 SMSQANAPGA
-433 TGVLGQDWRQHWL
+433 TGVLGQDWL
-446 KINNKSA
+446 SIDNKSD
-453 LGKKIEQQLKSKKD
+453 LGKKIEQQLNSNKD

-475 SSGKLVTVGNPVLI
+475 SSGKLVTVGNPILI
-489 KGESKGESSNFEV
+489 KGESSNFEV
-502 PDLDFGTIS
+502 PDLIDFGTIS
-511 PDAVINGSSLES
+511 TDDVINGSSLES
-523 PTSSTDVL
+523 QTSATDVL

>member
-69 EVNNSSTVSSSNS
+69 GVNNSSTTSSSNS
-82 SSASS
+82 SSSS
-87 ASSKRSIPKNNIL
+87 STSSKRSIPKNNIL

-110 FATWTQGERAGTLSR
+110 FATWTQGKRASGTFSR
-125 NKYGFMNGGVYE
+125 NKYGFMNDGVYE

-168 KTNGQYH
+168 ETNGQYH

-246 SSPSFGWSK
+246 SSPIFGWSK
-255 INQSLSDADD
+255 INPSLSDADD
-265 GIIYAGQ
+265 KIIYAGQ
-272 SMKYQNNAPR
+272 SMDYTNNAPR

-287 IVDFY
+287 IVKFS
-292 NATLDS
+292 NQTL
-298 KNATLDSKK
+298 NSKK

-320 LKSYYTISTNLSS
+320 LKSDYTISTNLSS
-333 LENQVTGLDQ
+333 LENQITGLDQ

-354 SVLPSTSTTQVVK
+354 GVLPSTTQAIK

-382 ALAKKTINLIDYTDP
+382 ALAKKTINLKDYTDP
-397 KFIAKLQEDLGSNLT
+397 KFIAKLQKDLGSNLT

-423 SMSQAIAPGA
+423 SMSQANAPGA
-433 TGVLGQDWRQHWL
+433 TGVLGQDWL
-446 KINNKSA
+446 SIDNKSD
-453 LGKKIEQQLKSKKD
+453 LGKKIEQQLNSNKD

-475 SSGKLVTVGNPVLI
+475 SSGKLVTVGNPILI
-489 KGESKGESSNFEV
+489 KGESSNFEV
-502 PDLDFGTIS
+502 PDLIDFGTIS
-511 PDAVINGSSLES
+511 TDDVINGSSLES
-523 PTSSTDVL
+523 QTSATDVL

>member
-110 FATWTQGERAGTLSR
+110 FATWTQGKRVYGTFSR
-125 NKYGFMNGGVYE
+125 NKYGFMNGVDE
-137 SADGAHKYVSF
+137 STGGLHKYVSF
-148 DIMANIDWTQSPK
+148 NIMAHLSWTSSPK
-161 TEFYALY
+161 TQFYALY
-168 KTNGQYH
+168 ETNGQYH

-217 DDDGKGYWPGKGFW
+217 DDDGSYGFW
-231 RTNGVADDETYPFII
+231 KSNGVADDKTYPFII
-246 SSPSFGWSK
+246 SSPIFGWSK
-255 INQSLSDADD
+255 IDQSLRDADD

-272 SMKYQNNAPR
+272 SMKYKNNAPR

-287 IVDFY
+287 IVDF
-292 NATLDS
+292 S
-298 KNATLDSKK
+298 NATLDSKK
-307 SIKFNKQTVVNNE
+307 SIKFNQQTVVNNE
-320 LKSYYTISTNLSS
+320 LVSDYTISTNLSS
-333 LENQVTGLDQ
+333 LENQITGLDQ

-354 SVLPSTSTTQVVK
+354 SVLPSTTQAIK

-382 ALAKKTINLIDYTDP
+382 ALAKKTINLKDYTDP
-397 KFIAKLQEDLGSNLT
+397 KFIAKLQKDLGSNLT

-423 SMSQAIAPGA
+423 SMSQANAPGA
-433 TGVLGQDWRQHWL
+433 TGVLGQDWL
-446 KINNKSA
+446 SIDNKSD
-453 LGKKIEQQLKSKKD
+453 LGKKIEQQLNSNKD

-475 SSGKLVTVGNPVLI
+475 SSGKLVTVGNPILI
-489 KGESKGESSNFEV
+489 KGESSNFEV
-502 PDLDFGTIS
+502 PDLIDFGTIS
-511 PDAVINGSSLES
+511 TDDVINGSSLES
-523 PTSSTDVL
+523 QTSATDVL

>member
-31 STENTSLSGSPE
+31 STENTSLSGSPK

-69 EVNNSSTVSSSNS
+69 GVNNSSTVSSSNS
-82 SSASS
+82 SSSS
-87 ASSKRSIPKNNIL
+87 STSSKRSIPKNNIL
-100 AVSSVNWPKR
+100 AVSSVNWPKK
-110 FATWTQGERAGTLSR
+110 FATWTQGKRVDGILS
-125 NKYGFMNGGVYE
+125 NNIYGFMNEVDE
-137 SADGAHKYVSF
+137 SAHKYVSF

-168 KTNGQYH
+168 ETNGQYQ
-175 GQIIDRS
+175 GQIIDRNE
-182 KVDIVKMESYSY
+182 VIIAKMESYTK
-194 TALWYVSI
+194 TALWHVSI
-202 DLAGI
+202 NLAGI

-231 RTNGVADDETYPFII
+231 RTNGVANDETYPFII
-246 SSPSFGWSK
+246 SSPIFGWSK
-255 INQSLSDADD
+255 INPKLSDADD

-272 SMKYQNNAPR
+272 SMDYTNNAPR

-287 IVDFY
+287 IVKFS
-292 NATLDS
+292 NATL
-298 KNATLDSKK
+298 NSKK

-320 LKSYYTISTNLSS
+320 LKSDYTISTNLSS

-343 SGNYGISTDLT
+343 SGNYYGISTDLT

-376 INITPE
+376 INIPPE

-397 KFIAKLQEDLGSNLT
+397 KFIAKLQKDFGSNLT

-423 SMSQAIAPGA
+423 SMSQANAPGA
-433 TGVLGQDWRQHWL
+433 TGVLGQDWL
-446 KINNKSA
+446 SIDNKSD
-453 LGKKIEQQLKSKKD
+453 LGKKIEQQLNSNKD

-475 SSGKLVTVGNPVLI
+475 SSGKLVTVGNPILI

-502 PDLDFGTIS
+502 PDLIDFGTIS
-511 PDAVINGSSLES
+511 TDDVINGSSLES
-523 PTSSTDVL
+523 QTSATDVL

-546 ARVPEDGA
+546 AQVPEDGA

>member
-31 STENTSLSGSPE
+31 STENTSLSGSPK

-49 TSDQNSVSSASSQSD
+49 TSGQNSVSSASSQSD

-69 EVNNSSTVSSSNS
+69 GVNNSSTVSSSNS

-87 ASSKRSIPKNNIL
+87 ASFKSSIPKNNIL

-110 FATWTQGERAGTLSR
+110 FATWTQGERVSRTLSR
-125 NKYGFMNGGVYE
+125 NKYGFMNGVYE
-137 SADGAHKYVSF
+137 SADGLHKYVDF
-148 DIMANIDWTQSPK
+148 NIMANIDWTQSPK

-168 KTNGQYH
+168 ETNGQYQ

-182 KVDIVKMESYSY
+182 KVVIDKITEYTR

-217 DDDGKGYWPGKGFW
+217 DDDRSYGFW
-231 RTNGVADDETYPFII
+231 RTNGVADDETYPWII

-255 INQSLSDADD
+255 INPSLSDADD
-265 GIIYAGQ
+265 KIIYAGQ
-272 SMKYQNNAPR
+272 SMDYTNNAPR

-287 IVDFY
+287 IVDFS
-292 NATLDS
+292 NATL
-298 KNATLDSKK
+298 NSKK

-320 LKSYYTISTNLSS
+320 LNSDYTISTNLSS

-354 SVLPSTSTTQVVK
+354 SVLPSTTQAIK

-382 ALAKKTINLIDYTDP
+382 ALAKKTINLKDYTDP
-397 KFIAKLQEDLGSNLT
+397 KFIAKLQKDLGSNLT

-423 SMSQAIAPGA
+423 SMSQANAPGA
-433 TGVLGQDWRQHWL
+433 TGVLGQDWL
-446 KINNKSA
+446 SIDNKSD
-453 LGKKIEQQLKSKKD
+453 LGKKIEQQLNSNKD

-475 SSGKLVTVGNPVLI
+475 SSGKLVTVGNPILI
-489 KGESKGESSNFEV
+489 KGESSNFEV
-502 PDLDFGTIS
+502 PDLIDFGTIS
-511 PDAVINGSSLES
+511 TDDVINGSSLES
-523 PTSSTDVL
+523 QTSATDVL

>member
-110 FATWTQGERAGTLSR
+110 FATWTQGKRVYETFSR
-125 NKYGFMNGGVYE
+125 NKYGFMNGVDE
-137 SADGAHKYVSF
+137 SADGLHKYVSF
-148 DIMANIDWTQSPK
+148 NIMAHLSWTSSPK
-161 TEFYALY
+161 TQFYALY
-168 KTNGQYH
+168 ETNGQYH

-217 DDDGKGYWPGKGFW
+217 DDDGSYGFW
-231 RTNGVADDETYPFII
+231 KSNGVADDKTYPFII
-246 SSPSFGWSK
+246 SSPIFGWSK
-255 INQSLSDADD
+255 IDQSLRDADD

-272 SMKYQNNAPR
+272 SMKYKNNAPR
-282 VSQDN
+282 VFQDN
-287 IVDFY
+287 IVDF
-292 NATLDS
+292 S
-298 KNATLDSKK
+298 NATLDSKK
-307 SIKFNKQTVVNNE
+307 SIKFNQQTVVNNE
-320 LKSYYTISTNLSS
+320 LVSDYTISTNLSS
-333 LENQVTGLDQ
+333 LENQITGLDQ

-354 SVLPSTSTTQVVK
+354 SVLPSTTQAIK

-382 ALAKKTINLIDYTDP
+382 ALAKKTINLKDYTDP
-397 KFIAKLQEDLGSNLT
+397 KFIAKLQKDLGSNLT

-423 SMSQAIAPGA
+423 SMSQANAPGA
-433 TGVLGQDWRQHWL
+433 TGVLGQDWL
-446 KINNKSA
+446 SIDNKSD
-453 LGKKIEQQLKSKKD
+453 LGKKIEQQLNSNKD

-475 SSGKLVTVGNPVLI
+475 SSGKLVTVGNPILI
-489 KGESKGESSNFEV
+489 KGESSNFEV
-502 PDLDFGTIS
+502 PDLIDFGTIS
-511 PDAVINGSSLES
+511 TDDVINGSSLES
-523 PTSSTDVL
+523 QTSATDVL

>member
-31 STENTSLSGSPE
+31 STENTSLSGSPK

-49 TSDQNSVSSASSQSD
+49 TSGQNSVSSASSQSD

-69 EVNNSSTVSSSNS
+69 GVNNSSTVSSSNS

-87 ASSKRSIPKNNIL
+87 ASFKSSIPKNNIL

-110 FATWTQGERAGTLSR
+110 FATWTQGERVSRTLSR
-125 NKYGFMNGGVYE
+125 NKYGFMNGVYE
-137 SADGAHKYVSF
+137 SADGLHKYVDF
-148 DIMANIDWTQSPK
+148 NIMANIDWTQSPK

-168 KTNGQYH
+168 ETNGQYQ

-182 KVDIVKMESYSY
+182 KVVIDKITEYTR

-217 DDDGKGYWPGKGFW
+217 DDDRSYGFW
-231 RTNGVADDETYPFII
+231 RTNGVADDETYPWII

-255 INQSLSDADD
+255 INPSLSDADD
-265 GIIYAGQ
+265 KIIYAGQ
-272 SMKYQNNAPR
+272 SMDYTNNAPR

-287 IVDFY
+287 IVKFS
-292 NATLDS
+292 NPTL
-298 KNATLDSKK
+298 NSKK

-320 LKSYYTISTNLSS
+320 LNSDYTISTNLSS

-354 SVLPSTSTTQVVK
+354 SVLPSTTQAIK

-382 ALAKKTINLIDYTDP
+382 ALAKKTINLKDYTDP
-397 KFIAKLQEDLGSNLT
+397 KFIAKLQKDLGSNLT

-423 SMSQAIAPGA
+423 SMSQANAPGA
-433 TGVLGQDWRQHWL
+433 TGVLGQDWL
-446 KINNKSA
+446 SIDNKSD
-453 LGKKIEQQLKSKKD
+453 LGKKIEQQLNSNKD

-475 SSGKLVTVGNPVLI
+475 SSGKLVTVGNPILI
-489 KGESKGESSNFEV
+489 KGESSNFEV
-502 PDLDFGTIS
+502 PDLIDFGTIS
-511 PDAVINGSSLES
+511 TDDVINGSSLES
-523 PTSSTDVL
+523 QTSATDVL

>member
-31 STENTSLSGSPE
+31 STENTSLSGSPK

-87 ASSKRSIPKNNIL
+87 ASSKSSIPKNNFL

-110 FATWTQGERAGTLSR
+110 FATWTQGERVYGTFSR
-125 NKYGFMNGGVYE
+125 NKYGLMNGVDE
-137 SADGAHKYVSF
+137 SADGLHKYVSF
-148 DIMANIDWTQSPK
+148 NIMAHLSWTSSSK
-161 TEFYALY
+161 TQFYALY
-168 KTNGQYH
+168 ETNGQYH

-182 KVDIVKMESYSY
+182 KVHIAKMESYSY

-217 DDDGKGYWPGKGFW
+217 DDDGSYGF
-231 RTNGVADDETYPFII
+231 RKSNGIAEDKTYPWII
-246 SSPSFGWSK
+246 SSPIFGWSK
-255 INQSLSDADD
+255 IDQSLRDADD

-272 SMKYQNNAPR
+272 SMKYKNNAPR

-287 IVDFY
+287 IVDF
-292 NATLDS
+292 S
-298 KNATLDSKK
+298 NATLDSKK
-307 SIKFNKQTVVNNE
+307 SIKFNQQTVVNNE
-320 LKSYYTISTNLSS
+320 LVSDYTISTNLSS
-333 LENQVTGLDQ
+333 LENQITGLDQ

-354 SVLPSTSTTQVVK
+354 SVLPSTTQAIK

-382 ALAKKTINLIDYTDP
+382 ALAKKTINLKDYTDP
-397 KFIAKLQEDLGSNLT
+397 KFIAKLQKDLGSNLT

-423 SMSQAIAPGA
+423 SMSQANAPGA
-433 TGVLGQDWRQHWL
+433 TGVLGQVWL
-446 KINNKSA
+446 SIDNKSD
-453 LGKKIEQQLKSKKD
+453 LGKKIEQQLNSNKD

-475 SSGKLVTVGNPVLI
+475 SSGKLVTVGNPILI
-489 KGESKGESSNFEV
+489 KGESSNFEV
-502 PDLDFGTIS
+502 PDLIDFGTIS
-511 PDAVINGSSLES
+511 TDDVINGSSLES
-523 PTSSTDVL
+523 QTSATDVL

-573 TVLADINKSGESSY
+573 TVLADINKSGVSSY

>member
-1 MKKQWRWLVFIV
+1 
-13 FIACFGISN
+13 
-22 TMVIADNVG
+22 MVIADNVG
-31 STENTSLSGSPE
+31 STENTSLSGSPK

-69 EVNNSSTVSSSNS
+69 GVNNSSTVSSSNS
-82 SSASS
+82 SSSS
-87 ASSKRSIPKNNIL
+87 STSSKRSIPKNNIL
-100 AVSSVNWPKR
+100 AVSSVNWPKK
-110 FATWTQGERAGTLSR
+110 FATWTQGKRVDGILS
-125 NKYGFMNGGVYE
+125 NNIYGFMNEVDE
-137 SADGAHKYVSF
+137 SAHKYVSF

-168 KTNGQYH
+168 ETNGQYQ
-175 GQIIDRS
+175 GQIIDRNE
-182 KVDIVKMESYSY
+182 VIIAKMESYTK
-194 TALWYVSI
+194 TALWHVSI
-202 DLAGI
+202 NLAGI

-231 RTNGVADDETYPFII
+231 RTNGVANDETYPFII
-246 SSPSFGWSK
+246 SSPIFGWSK
-255 INQSLSDADD
+255 INPKLSDADD

-272 SMKYQNNAPR
+272 SMDYTNNAPR

-287 IVDFY
+287 IVKFS
-292 NATLDS
+292 NATL
-298 KNATLDSKK
+298 NSKK

-320 LKSYYTISTNLSS
+320 LKSDYTISTNLSS

-343 SGNYGISTDLT
+343 SGNYYGISTDLT

-376 INITPE
+376 INIPPE

-397 KFIAKLQEDLGSNLT
+397 KFIAKLQKDFGSNLT

-423 SMSQAIAPGA
+423 SMSQANAPGA
-433 TGVLGQDWRQHWL
+433 TGVLGQDWL
-446 KINNKSA
+446 SIDNKSD
-453 LGKKIEQQLKSKKD
+453 LGKKIEQQLNSNKD

-475 SSGKLVTVGNPVLI
+475 SSGKLVTVGNPILI

-502 PDLDFGTIS
+502 PDLIDFGTIS
-511 PDAVINGSSLES
+511 TDDVINGSSLES
-523 PTSSTDVL
+523 QTSATDVL

-546 ARVPEDGA
+546 AQVPEDGA

>member
-31 STENTSLSGSPE
+31 STENTSLSGSPK

-49 TSDQNSVSSASSQSD
+49 TSGQNSVSSASSQSD

-69 EVNNSSTVSSSNS
+69 GVNNSSTTSSSNS
-82 SSASS
+82 SSSS
-87 ASSKRSIPKNNIL
+87 STSSKRSIPKNNIL

-110 FATWTQGERAGTLSR
+110 FATWTQGERVSGTLSG
-125 NKYGFMNGGVYE
+125 NKYGFMNGVYE
-137 SADGAHKYVSF
+137 SADGLHKYVDF
-148 DIMANIDWTQSPK
+148 NIMAYKDWTQSPK
-161 TEFYALY
+161 TQFYALY
-168 KTNGQYH
+168 ETNGQH
-175 GQIIDRS
+175 QGQIIDRS
-182 KVDIVKMESYSY
+182 KVVIDKITEYTR

-217 DDDGKGYWPGKGFW
+217 DDDRSYGFW
-231 RTNGVADDETYPFII
+231 PTNGVADDKTYPFII
-246 SSPSFGWSK
+246 SSPTFGWSK
-255 INQSLSDADD
+255 IDPSLSDADD
-265 GIIYAGQ
+265 KIIYAGQ
-272 SMKYQNNAPR
+272 SMDYTNNAPR

-287 IVDFY
+287 IVKFS
-292 NATLDS
+292 NQTL
-298 KNATLDSKK
+298 NSKK
-307 SIKFNKQTVVNNE
+307 SIKFNQQTVVNNE
-320 LKSYYTISTNLSS
+320 LKSDYTISTNLSS
-333 LENQVTGLDQ
+333 LENQITGLDQ
-343 SGNYGISTDLT
+343 SGNYGISTNLK
-354 SVLPSTSTTQVVK
+354 SVLPSTTQVVK

-382 ALAKKTINLIDYTDP
+382 ALAKKTINLKDYTDP
-397 KFIAKLQEDLGSNLT
+397 KFIAKLQKDLGSNLT

-423 SMSQAIAPGA
+423 SMSQANAPGA
-433 TGVLGQDWRQHWL
+433 TGVLGQDWL
-446 KINNKSA
+446 SIDNKSD
-453 LGKKIEQQLKSKKD
+453 LGKKIEQQLNSNKD

-489 KGESKGESSNFEV
+489 KGESSNFEV
-502 PDLDFGTIS
+502 PDRIDFGTIS
-511 PDAVINGSSLES
+511 TDDVINGSSLES
-523 PTSSTDVL
+523 QTSATDVL

-538 TEVGWEVT
+538 TKVGWEVT
-546 ARVPEDGA
+546 AQVPEDGA
-554 LAKLNGKLNLLG
+554 LAKLNGRLKLLH

-573 TVLADINKSGESSY
+573 TVLAYINKSGESSY

>member
-31 STENTSLSGSPE
+31 STENTSLSGSPK

-110 FATWTQGERAGTLSR
+110 FATWTQGKRVYGTFSR
-125 NKYGFMNGGVYE
+125 NKYGFMNGVDE
-137 SADGAHKYVSF
+137 SADGLHKYVSF
-148 DIMANIDWTQSPK
+148 NIMAHLSWTSSPK
-161 TEFYALY
+161 TQFYALY
-168 KTNGQYH
+168 ETNGQYH

-217 DDDGKGYWPGKGFW
+217 DDDGSYGFW
-231 RTNGVADDETYPFII
+231 KSNGVADDKTYPFII
-246 SSPSFGWSK
+246 SSPIFGWSK
-255 INQSLSDADD
+255 IDQSLSDADD
-265 GIIYAGQ
+265 KIIYAGQ
-272 SMKYQNNAPR
+272 SMDYTNNAPR

-287 IVDFY
+287 IVKFS
-292 NATLDS
+292 NPTL
-298 KNATLDSKK
+298 NSKK
-307 SIKFNKQTVVNNE
+307 SIKFNQQTVVNNE
-320 LKSYYTISTNLSS
+320 LVSDYTISTNLSS
-333 LENQVTGLDQ
+333 LENQITGLDQ

-354 SVLPSTSTTQVVK
+354 SVLPSTTQAIK

-382 ALAKKTINLIDYTDP
+382 ALAKKTINLKDYTDP
-397 KFIAKLQEDLGSNLT
+397 KFIAKLQKDLGSNLT

-423 SMSQAIAPGA
+423 SMSQANAPGA
-433 TGVLGQDWRQHWL
+433 TGVLGQVWL
-446 KINNKSA
+446 SIDNKSD
-453 LGKKIEQQLKSKKD
+453 LGKKIEQQLNSNKD

-475 SSGKLVTVGNPVLI
+475 SSGKLVTVGNPILI
-489 KGESKGESSNFEV
+489 KGESSNFEV
-502 PDLDFGTIS
+502 PDLIDFGTIS
-511 PDAVINGSSLES
+511 TDDVINGSSLES
-523 PTSSTDVL
+523 QTSATDVL

>member
-110 FATWTQGERAGTLSR
+110 FATWTQGERVYGTFSR
-125 NKYGFMNGGVYE
+125 NKYGFMNGVDE
-137 SADGAHKYVSF
+137 SAGGLHKYVSF
-148 DIMANIDWTQSPK
+148 NIMAHLSWTSSPK
-161 TEFYALY
+161 TQFYALY
-168 KTNGQYH
+168 ETNGQYH

-217 DDDGKGYWPGKGFW
+217 DDDGSYGFW
-231 RTNGVADDETYPFII
+231 KSNGVADDKTYPFII
-246 SSPSFGWSK
+246 SSPIFGWSK
-255 INQSLSDADD
+255 IDQSLRDADD

-272 SMKYQNNAPR
+272 SMKYKNNAPR

-287 IVDFY
+287 IVDF
-292 NATLDS
+292 S
-298 KNATLDSKK
+298 NATLDSKK
-307 SIKFNKQTVVNNE
+307 SIKFNQQTVVNNE
-320 LKSYYTISTNLSS
+320 LVSDYTISTNLSS
-333 LENQVTGLDQ
+333 LENQITGLDQ

-354 SVLPSTSTTQVVK
+354 SVLPSTTQAIK

-382 ALAKKTINLIDYTDP
+382 ALAKKTINLKDYTDP
-397 KFIAKLQEDLGSNLT
+397 KFIAKLQKDLGSNLT

-423 SMSQAIAPGA
+423 SMSQANAPGA
-433 TGVLGQDWRQHWL
+433 TGVLGQDWL
-446 KINNKSA
+446 SIDNKSD
-453 LGKKIEQQLKSKKD
+453 LGKKIEQQLNSNKD

-475 SSGKLVTVGNPVLI
+475 SSGKLVTVGNPILI
-489 KGESKGESSNFEV
+489 KGESSNFEV
-502 PDLDFGTIS
+502 PDLIDFGTIS
-511 PDAVINGSSLES
+511 TDDVINGSSLES
-523 PTSSTDVL
+523 QTSATDVL

>member
-87 ASSKRSIPKNNIL
+87 ASSKSSIPKNNIL

-110 FATWTQGERAGTLSR
+110 FATWTQGKRYGIFSR
-125 NKYGFMNGGVYE
+125 NKYGFMNGVDE
-137 SADGAHKYVSF
+137 SANGLHKYVSF
-148 DIMANIDWTQSPK
+148 NIMAHLSWTSSPK
-161 TEFYALY
+161 TQFYALY
-168 KTNGQYH
+168 ETNGQYH

-217 DDDGKGYWPGKGFW
+217 DDDGSYGFW

-246 SSPSFGWSK
+246 SSPIFGWSK
-255 INQSLSDADD
+255 INQKLSDADD

-272 SMKYQNNAPR
+272 SMDYTNNAPR

-287 IVDFY
+287 IVKFS
-292 NATLDS
+292 NATL
-298 KNATLDSKK
+298 NSKK

-320 LKSYYTISTNLSS
+320 LKSDYTISTNLSS

-343 SGNYGISTDLT
+343 SGNYYGISTDLT

-376 INITPE
+376 INIPPE
-382 ALAKKTINLIDYTDP
+382 ALANKKTINLIHYTNP
-397 KFIAKLQEDLGSNLT
+397 TFIAKLQKDFGSNLT

-423 SMSQAIAPGA
+423 SMSQANAPGA
-433 TGVLGQDWRQHWL
+433 TGVLGQDWQQHWL
-446 KINNKSA
+446 SINNESD
-453 LGKKIEQQLKSKKD
+453 LGQKIEQQLNSNKD

-489 KGESKGESSNFEV
+489 KGESSNFEV
-502 PDLDFGTIS
+502 PDLIDFGTIS
-511 PDAVINGSSLES
+511 TDDVINGSSLES
-523 PTSSTDVL
+523 QTSATDVL

>member
-110 FATWTQGERAGTLSR
+110 FATWTQGKRVYETFSR
-125 NKYGFMNGGVYE
+125 NKYGFMNEVDE
-137 SADGAHKYVSF
+137 SFDGAHKYVSF

-168 KTNGQYH
+168 ETNGQYH

-231 RTNGVADDETYPFII
+231 PTNGVADDKTYPFII
-246 SSPSFGWSK
+246 SSPIFGWSK
-255 INQSLSDADD
+255 IDQSLSDKINQSSSDADD

-272 SMKYQNNAPR
+272 SMDY
-282 VSQDN
+282 
-287 IVDFY
+287 
-292 NATLDS
+292 
-298 KNATLDSKK
+298 KK

-320 LKSYYTISTNLSS
+320 LVSDYTISTNLSS

-343 SGNYGISTDLT
+343 SGNYGISTNLK
-354 SVLPSTSTTQVVK
+354 SVLPSTTQVVK

-382 ALAKKTINLIDYTDP
+382 ALAKKTINLKDYTDP
-397 KFIAKLQEDLGSNLT
+397 KFIAKLQKDLGSNLT

-423 SMSQAIAPGA
+423 SMSQANAPGA
-433 TGVLGQDWRQHWL
+433 TGVLGQDWL
-446 KINNKSA
+446 SIDNKSD

-489 KGESKGESSNFEV
+489 KGES
-502 PDLDFGTIS
+502 
-511 PDAVINGSSLES
+511 
-523 PTSSTDVL
+523 
-531 KVTIPAT
+531 
-538 TEVGWEVT
+538 
-546 ARVPEDGA
+546 
-554 LAKLNGKLNLLG
+554 
-566 KDITTSP
+566 
-573 TVLADINKSGESSY
+573 
-587 DLDAKLIF
+587 
-595 SGYHGQ
+595 
-601 VDPTKYSEAINW
+601 
-613 KLEPKITLNA
+613 
-623 SE
+623 

>member
-31 STENTSLSGSPE
+31 STENTSLSGSPK

-49 TSDQNSVSSASSQSD
+49 TSGQNSVSSASSQSD

-69 EVNNSSTVSSSNS
+69 GVNNSSTTSSSNS
-82 SSASS
+82 SSSS
-87 ASSKRSIPKNNIL
+87 STSSKRSIPKNNIL
-100 AVSSVNWPKR
+100 AVSSVNWPKK
-110 FATWTQGERAGTLSR
+110 FATWTQGERVYGTFS
-125 NKYGFMNGGVYE
+125 NNIYGFMNEVDE
-137 SADGAHKYVSF
+137 SFDGAHKYVSF

-168 KTNGQYH
+168 ETNGQYH

-255 INQSLSDADD
+255 IDQSLSDKINQSSSDADD

-272 SMKYQNNAPR
+272 SMDYKNNAPR

-287 IVDFY
+287 IVNFS
-292 NATLDS
+292 NATLE
-298 KNATLDSKK
+298 SKK

-320 LKSYYTISTNLSS
+320 LVSDYTISTNLSS

-343 SGNYGISTDLT
+343 SGNYGISTNLK
-354 SVLPSTSTTQVVK
+354 SVLPSTTQVVK

-382 ALAKKTINLIDYTDP
+382 ALAKKTINLKDYTDP
-397 KFIAKLQEDLGSNLT
+397 KFIAKLQKDLGSNLT

-423 SMSQAIAPGA
+423 SMSQANAPGA
-433 TGVLGQDWRQHWL
+433 TGVLGQDWL
-446 KINNKSA
+446 SIDNKSD
-453 LGKKIEQQLKSKKD
+453 LGKKIEQQLNSNKD

-475 SSGKLVTVGNPVLI
+475 SSGKLVTVGNPILI
-489 KGESKGESSNFEV
+489 KGESSNFEV
-502 PDLDFGTIS
+502 PDLIDFGTIS
-511 PDAVINGSSLES
+511 TDDVINGSSLES
-523 PTSSTDVL
+523 QTSATDVL

>member
-69 EVNNSSTVSSSNS
+69 GVNNSSTVSSSNS

-110 FATWTQGERAGTLSR
+110 FATWTQGERVYGTFSR
-125 NKYGFMNGGVYE
+125 NKYGFMNSVDE
-137 SADGAHKYVSF
+137 SADGLHKYVSF
-148 DIMANIDWTQSPK
+148 NIMAHLFWTSSSK
-161 TEFYALY
+161 TQFYALY
-168 KTNGQYH
+168 ETNGQYH

-217 DDDGKGYWPGKGFW
+217 DDDRSYGFW
-231 RTNGVADDETYPFII
+231 KSNGVADDNTYPNII
-246 SSPSFGWSK
+246 SSPIFGWSK
-255 INQSLSDADD
+255 IEQSLSDKINPSLSDADD
-265 GIIYAGQ
+265 KIIYAGQ
-272 SMKYQNNAPR
+272 SMDYTNNAPR

-287 IVDFY
+287 IVDF
-292 NATLDS
+292 S
-298 KNATLDSKK
+298 NATLDSKK
-307 SIKFNKQTVVNNE
+307 SIKFNQQTVVNNE
-320 LKSYYTISTNLSS
+320 LKSDYTISTNLSS

-354 SVLPSTSTTQVVK
+354 SVLPSTTQAIK

-382 ALAKKTINLIDYTDP
+382 ALAKKTINLKDYTDP
-397 KFIAKLQEDLGSNLT
+397 KFIAKLQKDLGSNLT

-423 SMSQAIAPGA
+423 SMSQANAPGA
-433 TGVLGQDWRQHWL
+433 TGVLGQDWL
-446 KINNKSA
+446 SIDNKSD
-453 LGKKIEQQLKSKKD
+453 LGKKIEQQLNSNKD

-475 SSGKLVTVGNPVLI
+475 SSGKLVTVGNPILI
-489 KGESKGESSNFEV
+489 KGESSNFEV
-502 PDLDFGTIS
+502 PDLIDFGTIS
-511 PDAVINGSSLES
+511 TDDVINGSSLES
-523 PTSSTDVL
+523 QTSATDVL